1 MEKVLVENS
10 KVGIEV
16 AKERLY
22 KIVDRKTVL
31 FLSGGSTPKTLY
43 EILSKEGKIK
53 PGAVAMVDERYGEP
67 FHPQSNDKMI
77 KETGF
82 VQYLKN
88 QNIAFYPIL
97 QKDKSQEQ
105 TSNDYDENVRYLLTF
120 FPKSAAI
127 LGIGKDGHTAGIA
140 PNRKDFTNL
149 IFQQKNLFV
158 SEFSDSKNMEEGG
171 FGKRITITFD
181 ALSKIDFLIILAFG
195 ENKKKALG
203 LMFKDGSIEEVPARF
218 FTRPEISSKT
228 LLITDQKV

>member
-1 MEKVLVENS
+1 MEKIRVENS
-10 KVGIEV
+10 QKGIEA
-16 AKERLY
+16 AKDRLY

-53 PGAVAMVDERYGEP
+53 PGAVVMVDERYGEP
-67 FHPQSNDKMI
+67 FHHQSNEKMI
-77 KETGF
+77 KETRL

-97 QKDKSQEQ
+97 QKEKLQEQ
-105 TSNDYDENVRYLLTF
+105 TSKDYDENVRYLLTF

-127 LGIGKDGHTAGIA
+127 LGIGEDGHTAGIA
-140 PNRKDFTNL
+140 PNRKDFTNP

-181 ALSKIDFLIILAFG
+181 ALSKIDFLIILAFS
-195 ENKKKALG
+195 ESKKKALG